1 MRTLRWRA
9 ASVAIL
15 LMASSLVFA
24 PPVLALPYDGT
35 NPGATPCGDGSHP
48 VTILDTAI
56 IYSSTGARIGRVELR
71 QSAYCA
77 TVWSRVYNESSSTFN
92 LRETIILYSSP
103 NVTGATSYP
112 ITDNSIPPGGSAWS
126 KQYRDRP
133 AFRAKG
139 EIYQGGAWRPAQTDP
154 SLMWSQR
161 EGNYA
166 DSPPTQPYT
175 CGDAANPCVRW
186 RTNLDGTPITLY
198 YLNSSSLQQLPG
210 DPYGDINFILGK
222 YTDLTGP
229 APNLAPSVGTYQI
242 SNYAYNDPNDNAYAR
257 SLSTAGSDHYF
268 YTGYTKYN
276 IAATF
281 TAGYRP
287 VECHEF
293 LHILGFNHI
302 TVNGH
307 TGSQATCM
315 GHSYATGPSIDDQ
328 YLLNQTYSAPV
339 GP

>member
-1 MRTLRWRA
+1 MRHGGWRVLVA
-9 ASVAIL
+9 VFLTAST
-15 LMASSLVFA
+15 FA
-24 PPVLALPYDGT
+24 FATPVLALPYDGT

-48 VTILDTAI
+48 PVILDTAF
-56 IYSSTGARIGRVELR
+56 IYSATNVKIGRVELR
-71 QSAYCA
+71 HSPFCA
-77 TVWSRVYNESSSTFN
+77 TVWSRVYNMTTSTLN

-103 NVTGATSYP
+103 NVTGGTSYP

-139 EIYQGGAWRPAQTDP
+139 EIYHGGAWRSAQTDP

-166 DSPPTQPYT
+166 DNPPTQPYT
-175 CGDAANPCVRW
+175 CGDAANPCKRW
-186 RTNLDGTPITLY
+186 RTNADGSPITLY

-210 DPYGDINFILGK
+210 DPYGDINFIMGK
-222 YTDLTGP
+222 YSALTGP

-242 SNYAYNDPNDNAYAR
+242 VNYAYNDPSDPAYAR
-257 SLSTAGSDHYF
+257 SLSDAGSDYYF
-268 YTGYTKYN
+268 DSGYTRYN

-281 TAGYRP
+281 LAGYRP

-293 LHILGFNHI
+293 LHVLGFNHI
-302 TVNGH
+302 TVNGFN
-307 TGSQATCM
+307 GSQATCM
-315 GHSYATGPSIDDQ
+315 GYSYATGPYIDDQ
-328 YLLNQTYSAPV
+328 FLLTQTYSAPV